1 MKGFE
6 YLRPK
11 SISELVKVLSKYD
24 GKTSTL
30 AGGTDLLVMMKQGRV
45 HPDYIISL
53 KGVPNLTYIREQ
65 RNRGVNPVRK
75 SSGALNSARIILK
88 CNTATEQQ
96 GIISNGVKIGA
107 MTPVREIECSS
118 LIHGR
123 YPFLSKAAGW
133 IGSPQVR
140 WRATCGGNLCNGA
153 PSADLA
159 PPLIS
164 LEAKAVVQGKTKRT
178 IALEKFF
185 LGPGEIDL
193 RRGEFLKELVI
204 PPLSPR
210 AFGTYLKF
218 TRSAMDIAVV
228 GVAAVAS
235 FKVGGECTN
244 LRICLGAVA
253 PTPMRAI
260 KTEKLG
266 MGKIW
271 NEEVIGVMARMA
283 SEESKPIDD
292 VRGTIFLRKTLV
304 EVLTRRALMECL
316 EQARKGKF

>member
-1 MKGFE
+1 MKSFE
-6 YLRPK
+6 YFHPK
-11 SISELVKVLSKYD
+11 SVSELVKLLSKYH
-24 GKTSTL
+24 GKANIL

-45 HPDYIISL
+45 QPDYIISL

-65 RNRGVNPVRK
+65 RN
-75 SSGALNSARIILK
+75 
-88 CNTATEQQ
+88 T
-96 GIISNGVKIGA
+96 GVKIGA
-107 MTPVREIECSS
+107 MTPVREIECSG
-118 LIHGR
+118 LIQAR

-164 LEAKAVVQGKTKRT
+164 LEAKAVVQGKKRRV
-178 IALEKFF
+178 IPLEQFF
-185 LGPGEIDL
+185 LGPGEADL
-193 RRGEFLKELVI
+193 KRGEFLKELVI
-204 PPLSPR
+204 PPLPPR
-210 AFGTYLKF
+210 TFGTYLKF

-228 GVAAVAS
+228 GVAAVAY
-235 FKVGGECTN
+235 FKAGGECTN

-260 KTEKLG
+260 KTEKIG

-292 VRGTIFLRKTLV
+292 VRGTMFLRKTLV

>member
-1 MKGFE
+1 MKSFE

-11 SISELVKVLSKYD
+11 SIPELTKALSKYD
-24 GKTSTL
+24 GKAGIL
-30 AGGTDLLVMMKQGRV
+30 AGGTDLLVMMKQGRIQL
-45 HPDYIISL
+45 DYLISL

-65 RNRGVNPVRK
+65 RNRGV
-75 SSGALNSARIILK
+75 
-88 CNTATEQQ
+88 
-96 GIISNGVKIGA
+96 KIGA
-107 MTPVREIECSS
+107 MTLIREIECSD
-118 LIHGR
+118 LLR
-123 YPFLSKAAGW
+123 TKYPLLSKAAEW

-159 PPLIS
+159 PPLIC
-164 LEAKAVVQGKTKRT
+164 LGANAVVQGKKKRT
-178 IALEKFF
+178 MVLEQFF
-185 LGPGEIDL
+185 LGPGKVNL
-193 RRGEFLKELVI
+193 RKGEFLKELII
-204 PPLSPR
+204 PPLPPMT
-210 AFGTYLKF
+210 FGNYLKF

-235 FKVGGECTN
+235 FKAGGECTD

-260 KTEKLG
+260 KTEKIG

-283 SEESKPIDD
+283 SAESKPIDD